1 MFKSQFLVFYTRYR
15 LLIVIFSKQRVL
27 LLLAYRDQCFYKRRL
42 FEPKIRQKRFGNDEW
57 PYVCCNDCVWWRFN
71 KENSD
76 MIDLIF
82 QITTSLSIHLCY
94 TVHTYTIH
102 FNLVTNMMWYSSLE
116 LVWETPLFLFLVLV
130 TNSLHKNYTEF
141 PAPSKKMKIYRTLNL
156 KNEYYMHK
164 CE

>member
-1 MFKSQFLVFYTRYR
+1 MLKSQFLVFYTRYR

-94 TVHTYTIH
+94 TVHTYTLIWSQIWCGTAVW
-102 FNLVTNMMWYSSLE
+102 NLYEKRLCFY
-116 LVWETPLFLFLVLV
+116 FLFLSRTVFTKTIL
-130 TNSLHKNYTEF
+130 NFL
-141 PAPSKKMKIYRTLNL
+141 PPQKKIKIYRTLNL